1 MLDKGDLP
9 EISVELLEFVSRE
22 LLLNFPASS
31 RILVDVIRVLPRFDQ
46 IYRFLVLVEVSDGTY
61 QFGCVCLLRLETA
74 DFILNGH
81 FENVVRRDES
91 IFGHLNTI
99 QRSALLENIQ
109 LWTGR
114 SLALILKSVCSCHML
129 YLWLYDA

>member
-9 EISVELLEFVSRE
+9 EVSVELLEFVGRE

-31 RILVDVIRVLPRFDQ
+31 RILVDVVGVHPRFDQ
-46 IYRFLVLVEVSDGTY
+46 IHRFLVLVEVSDGAY
-61 QFGCVCLLRLETA
+61 QLGRVCLLRLETA
-74 DFILNGH
+74 DFILDGH
-81 FENVVRRDES
+81 FENVVRGDES

-99 QRSALLENIQ
+99 QRAALLENVQ

-114 SLALILKSVCSCHML
+114 SLAQILKSVCSRHML